1 MKLPLIIITDDDEHV
16 LRALQRDIRNR
27 YREEYRV
34 IATGSAREALDLIG
48 ELKLKNETVALFVSD
63 HRMPEM
69 EGINYLGEAK
79 KIYPEAKLILLTAYS
94 DIEAAIKA
102 INDVKLDYYL
112 LKPWSPPEEKLYPIM
127 SELLDEWQAFYKPG
141 REETRIIGFQWSPK
155 SHRLKEFLS
164 GNLIPFLWMDVEKD
178 AEAEKFLI
186 STGKSRS
193 ELPLVILKDGSFLTD
208 PPLPELAG
216 RVGLRQA
223 ASKNM
228 YDVLIIGAGP
238 AGLAASVYG
247 SCEGLKTLLIEKR
260 NPGGQASSSARIENY
275 LGFPAGLS
283 GAELTRRAM
292 AQTLRF
298 GTEVLTPN
306 EVKNIRLK
314 DGYKIIEITDGSEIF
329 SKSIIISTGVEYTKL
344 DIPGLENFTGA
355 GVYYGSASVEAH
367 ACKDEIVYIVGGGN
381 SACQAAMHLSN
392 FAKEVIIVIRKDALK
407 NTAANY
413 LVENIVKTP
422 NIKTL
427 CNTEVIS
434 ASGDKILEQL
444 TLKNLLT
451 GEERIVPAKAL
462 FIYIG
467 AKPGTSWLKNTVLKD
482 EKGFIITGSELKRL
496 KNFNSFWKLE
506 REPYMSET
514 SIPGIFASGDV
525 RSTALTGISSAV
537 GEGAMAIR
545 FIRKFLNEM

>member
-1 MKLPLIIITDDDEHV
+1 
-16 LRALQRDIRNR
+16 
-27 YREEYRV
+27 
-34 IATGSAREALDLIG
+34 
-48 ELKLKNETVALFVSD
+48 
-63 HRMPEM
+63 
-69 EGINYLGEAK
+69 
-79 KIYPEAKLILLTAYS
+79 
-94 DIEAAIKA
+94 
-102 INDVKLDYYL
+102 
-112 LKPWSPPEEKLYPIM
+112 
-127 SELLDEWQAFYKPG
+127 
-141 REETRIIGFQWSPK
+141 
-155 SHRLKEFLS
+155 
-164 GNLIPFLWMDVEKD
+164 
-178 AEAEKFLI
+178 
-186 STGKSRS
+186 
-193 ELPLVILKDGSFLTD
+193 
-208 PPLPELAG
+208 
-216 RVGLRQA
+216 
-223 ASKNM
+223 
-228 YDVLIIGAGP
+228 
-238 AGLAASVYG
+238 
-247 SCEGLKTLLIEKR
+247 
-260 NPGGQASSSARIENY
+260 
-275 LGFPAGLS
+275 
-283 GAELTRRAM
+283 M

-306 EVKNIRLK
+306 EVKNIRLQ
-314 DGYKIIEITDGSEIF
+314 DGYKIIEMTDGSEIF

-355 GVYYGSASVEAH
+355 GVYYGSASIEAH

-392 FAKEVIIVIRKDALK
+392 FAREVIIVIRKDALK
-407 NTAANY
+407 NIAANY
-413 LVENIVKTP
+413 LVENIDKTP

-427 CNTEVIS
+427 TNTEVIS

-444 TLKNLLT
+444 ALKNILT

-467 AKPGTSWLKNTVLKD
+467 AKPGTRWLNNTVLKD
-482 EKGFIITGSELKRL
+482 EKGFIITGGELKRL